1 MPMRHDRICLFGPDG
16 SGKSTLARLLAQY
29 LARGGYVRISWVRG
43 SHMAASLLARFLAL
57 FPSMR
62 GFDNPYYGIS
72 IPRSLRP
79 LWWFLEFISVLPNW
93 FFNFIMPG
101 IYETVIGERGLLDFL
116 VWVCVTTEPGFL
128 RTLWGRATLA
138 LALRHCRNV
147 FIIADLGTLIRR
159 KGSEPTARSLPRQWV
174 IYNVLARALNLG
186 QVDTGSSAPVQS
198 LIKLINELNTAK
210 TTPHVLKSS

>member
-1 MPMRHDRICLFGPDG
+1 MVHDRICLFGPDG

-29 LARGGYVRISWVRG
+29 LARGDYVRISWVRG

-62 GFDNPYYGIS
+62 GVDNPYYGIS
-72 IPRSLRP
+72 IPKNLRP

-93 FFNFIMPG
+93 FFRFIMPS

-128 RTLWGRATLA
+128 KTLWGRATLA
-138 LALRHCRNV
+138 LALKHCRNV
-147 FIIADLGTLIRR
+147 FIIADLKTLIRR
-159 KGSEPTARSLPRQWV
+159 KGREPTARTLPRQWV
-174 IYNVLARALNLG
+174 IYNALAKSLNLIS
-186 QVDTGSSAPVQS
+186 VDTSSDTPIQS
-198 LIKLINELNTAK
+198 LIKLISELGM
-210 TTPHVLKSS
+210 